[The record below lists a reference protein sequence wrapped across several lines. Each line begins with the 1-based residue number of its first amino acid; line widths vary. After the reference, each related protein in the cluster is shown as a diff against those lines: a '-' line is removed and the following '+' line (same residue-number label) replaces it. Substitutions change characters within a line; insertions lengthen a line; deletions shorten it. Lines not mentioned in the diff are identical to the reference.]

1 MSSLTEPFPVSLTI
15 SGVECPIHWDFRT
28 VLRCQKILQDAG
40 RELTEDEMTRLLRL
54 FYGQYTWYTEEHF
67 DKMLWFF
74 SCGREPERK
83 HFPRKI
89 AGINGDRDFSFYRNP
104 GADMMLTKDEV
115 DADLIY
121 AAFIQQYGIDLQTE
135 EMHWWKFMILLENL
149 GGDTRFQKIMEYRT
163 LDLSAKGLSKDQ
175 KRFYQAMQEYYGLDT
190 EKAPDKAKLKALE
203 EALERG
209 EDVSELLKGW

>member
-40 RELTEDEMTRLLRL
+40 RELTEDEMARMLRL

-89 AGINGDRDFSFYRNP
+89 AGINSKQAFDFE
-104 GADMMLTKDEV
+104 A

-121 AAFIQQYGIDLQTE
+121 AGFIQQYGIDLQTE
-135 EMHWWKFMILLENL
+135 EMHWWICRQKVYRRSKRNS
-149 GGDTRFQKIMEYRT
+149 TRRCRNITDWIQKKHRIR
-163 LDLSAKGLSKDQ
+163 
-175 KRFYQAMQEYYGLDT
+175 RN
-190 EKAPDKAKLKALE
+190 
-203 EALERG
+203 
-209 EDVSELLKGW
+209 

>member
-28 VLRCQKILQDAG
+28 VLCCQKILQDAG
-40 RELTEDEMTRLLRL
+40 RELTEDEMARMLRL

-89 AGINGDRDFSFYRNP
+89 AGINSKQAFDFE
-104 GADMMLTKDEV
+104 A

-121 AAFIQQYGIDLQTE
+121 AGFIQQYGIDLQTE

-163 LDLSAKGLSKDQ
+163 LDLSAKGLSKEQ
-175 KRFYQAMQEYYGLDT
+175 KKFYQAMQEYYGLDT
-190 EKAPDKAKLKALE
+190 EKATDKAKLKALE